1 MKLFL
6 QRECKHEGTK
16 RFFFGFRKKVNFL
29 LISDILNLDSLNDCL
44 TYFWLKRP
52 TPRHLKFL
60 FMFMTTLFL
69 NECEETG
76 GSKLYFKNLQDENNL
91 ILI

>member
-1 MKLFL
+1 MLTNLSNFSFV
-6 QRECKHEGTK
+6 RY
-16 RFFFGFRKKVNFL
+16 FFVNFL

-44 TYFWLKRP
+44 TCFWLKRQ

-60 FMFMTTLFL
+60 FMVMSTLFL

-76 GSKLYFKNLQDENNL
+76 GSKLYFESLQDENNL